1 MEFDDLVFSETF
13 AVLLDGMRDDRD
25 SDLAKFVDP
34 RRQPHA
40 PPFFKSLKLSDS
52 ISSQQP

>member
-1 MEFDDLVFSETF
+1 MEFDDLVFSETL

-25 SDLAKFVDP
+25 SDLAKLVDP

-40 PPFFKSLKLSDS
+40 APFFKGLKLGDS
-52 ISSQQP
+52 ITAQQP

>member
-13 AVLLDGMRDDRD
+13 AVLLNGVRDDRD
-25 SDLAKFVDP
+25 SDLAKLVDP
-34 RRQPHA
+34 CRQPHA
-40 PPFFKSLKLSDS
+40 SPFLKGLKLSDS